1 MPVLQRRQQALAPRQ
16 AASNRDSTDSL
27 EREHLWVVEE
37 DYEQAQEEMD
47 VSTAKLRRQAP
58 GQKSRNTLRI
68 NTRRD
73 AELHERYLS
82 SEEEPSPSPSENI
95 ENHDQKVTQ
104 KSSEINANDTLDL
117 SKITESKA
125 EIAVAVPI
133 MAIGRPKLI
142 DITNLAPM
150 HKRKRVSQPLTPV
163 SVNKKV
169 ASKVSST
176 DTENMPSL
184 VRDSADVLIPKRK
197 PIAPKRQDSLPSM
210 QAPDSWLPEDVPEPL
225 DVDEHYFPIGVR
237 PTPSY
242 RDYDPYSLEPPRL
255 SRTNSPTSSKE
266 IIRAR
271 VNSNPPLA
279 INAARFKGLTRS
291 LSLAKRQDAQRQ
303 QRQIVKKPKM
313 VARGANE
320 REDMLVIPP
329 FPFEEGISV
338 G

>member
-1 MPVLQRRQQALAPRQ
+1 MPVLQRRQQPLAPRQ
-16 AASNRDSTDSL
+16 AASSRDSTDSV

-37 DYEQAQEEMD
+37 DYEQPQKDMD
-47 VSTAKLRRQAP
+47 FSTVKLSRRP
-58 GQKSRNTLRI
+58 PRQKSRNTLRI

-95 ENHDQKVTQ
+95 ENHDQKM
-104 KSSEINANDTLDL
+104 KSKSETSADDAVDL
-117 SKITESKA
+117 SKIIESKA

-133 MAIGRPKLI
+133 MAMGRPKLI

-150 HKRKRVSQPLTPV
+150 HKRKRASQPLTPA
-163 SVNKKV
+163 SVNNKKV
-169 ASKVSST
+169 AKAPSA
-176 DTENMPSL
+176 DPENMPSL
-184 VRDSADVLIPKRK
+184 VRESADVFIPKRK
-197 PIAPKRQDSLPSM
+197 PIAPKRKESLPSM
-210 QAPDSWLPEDVPEPL
+210 QAPESWLPDDVPQPL
-225 DVDEHYFPIGVR
+225 DGDEHYFPIDVR

-255 SRTNSPTSSKE
+255 SRTNSPTSSKDVV
-266 IIRAR
+266 RAR
-271 VNSNPPLA
+271 ATPNPPLA

-303 QRQIVKKPKM
+303 QRQVVKKPKM
-313 VARGANE
+313 IARGADE